1 MRIWFNKTFSSI
13 SSVFHNLR
21 QARIEG
27 GVSVVYTH
35 SNPAASAFLAA
46 DEALLEPAGLVGAAY
61 LDWCLGFCQQYRID
75 YFWPAKESVLMVQH
89 QADFARVGTQVIAVA
104 TPETLARLN
113 HKGDFYRTLPPAVA
127 QVMACMAV
135 TDSAGFDRAV
145 AELSQHHAAL
155 CVKPAVSVFG
165 LGFRILDTQRDSITH
180 LLNGVEYQIPLTE
193 LRAGMEHTSTF
204 PELLVMEHLSGA
216 EWSVDC
222 AGRNGQLLCGIQR
235 KKHPQAGYGQEIDN
249 NAAIQGMVERLTAY
263 YGLNGLFNIQFK
275 SRADGEPRLLE
286 INPRPAGGFGM
297 ACLAGVN
304 LAEVFL
310 HSLTGDAVVIP
321 PIRYGLRVAE
331 VSTPVVLQP
340 LS

>member
-1 MRIWFNKTFSSI
+1 
-13 SSVFHNLR
+13 
-21 QARIEG
+21 
-27 GVSVVYTH
+27 
-35 SNPAASAFLAA
+35 
-46 DEALLEPAGLVGAAY
+46 
-61 LDWCLGFCQQYRID
+61 
-75 YFWPAKESVLMVQH
+75 
-89 QADFARVGTQVIAVA
+89 
-104 TPETLARLN
+104 
-113 HKGDFYRTLPPAVA
+113 
-127 QVMACMAV
+127 
-135 TDSAGFDRAV
+135 
-145 AELSQHHAAL
+145 
-155 CVKPAVSVFG
+155 
-165 LGFRILDTQRDSITH
+165 
-180 LLNGVEYQIPLTE
+180 
-193 LRAGMEHTSTF
+193 MEHTSTF